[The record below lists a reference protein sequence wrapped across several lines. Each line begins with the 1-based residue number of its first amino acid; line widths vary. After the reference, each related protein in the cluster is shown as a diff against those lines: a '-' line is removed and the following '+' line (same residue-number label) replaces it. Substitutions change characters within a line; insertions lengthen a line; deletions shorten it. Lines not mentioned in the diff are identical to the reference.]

1 MLPIGPVQTE
11 PWIPILEGPLGR
23 SPYGP
28 RVFQA
33 AFTLPGRRRFPIS
46 VFTIGFPV
54 FAYVPSRTSIARN
67 WSRSAVFHSV
77 ASFGRNHNGKE
88 CRWRY
93 WPVINYGYRLIR
105 SQSSFRSLSLMAQKK
120 KKKRKYRYIY
130 TKVREWESK
139 VGFITSRTS
148 NALVRATYENYVNF
162 LRFEKLWRQA
172 TLLE

>member
-1 MLPIGPVQTE
+1 MRVVRFYCFFFPLVSHFSWMAMLPIGPVQIE

-54 FAYVPSRTSIARN
+54 FVYVPSRTSIARN

-105 SQSSFRSLSLMAQKK
+105 SQSSFRSLSLMAQKNTHT
-120 KKKRKYRYIY
+120 Y
-130 TKVREWESK
+130 TRRWESESPK
-139 VGFITSRTS
+139 LDLSRFDIE
-148 NALVRATYENYVNF
+148 RAYKSHLQE
-162 LRFEKLWRQA
+162 LR
-172 TLLE
+172 